1 MTNQTENYLLLKPIS
16 ERINRICAEMSDSEL
31 KSLIREAV
39 KEQINKAIDDV
50 FYNIREI
57 ADDAIE
63 RNENA
68 INNAVRESLMGALN
82 LNSYCD
88 IGWR

>member
-31 KSLIREAV
+31 KSLIREAL
-39 KEQINKAIDDV
+39 KEQITDAMRDTYYSIQSIAEDAID
-50 FYNIREI
+50 
-57 ADDAIE
+57 
-63 RNENA
+63 RNEEA
-68 INNAVRESLMGALN
+68 ICAAVKESLMGSLH
-82 LNSYCD
+82 LDRGFD